1 MAHRKNLSASSALRS
16 SPCRDAAL
24 LRPIESVDTT
34 GINLRRLA
42 SSRKSWVDMLRT
54 RLALSLLIVVLSL
67 VGSSVCQ
74 EKEEAQATVLY
85 NDVKSGYQF
94 QYASFLKRN
103 FGTLVNPATNDQIF
117 IHSQFVSWDPK
128 PYLDTAGLFHAAID
142 HETVNGRRWV
152 TITSPMF
159 KEYYLYVPGHGV
171 ATSEGQGISISLG
184 NARNEHPPTAE
195 ELTALRQIVSTLIF
209 TDRTLTTHG
218 KISALKEGDK
228 YGALVVSRVVLGTIA
243 KGARRTGG
251 DLPLVFDQVDF
262 KGRLVLR
269 GRLTNNQ
276 TMNSGPAW
284 VFYLNSLDSAMFAKL
299 PQVAYPY
306 GLDQYELHFKN
317 QQLAT
322 QLLSSH
328 AQTDFPAAVV
338 VDDLS
343 EYFGAGAIPP
353 TFAAKLVRVIS
364 P

>member
-1 MAHRKNLSASSALRS
+1 MRRCACLTILLMAVGAGVLAQQTNN
-16 SPCRDAAL
+16 SP
-24 LRPIESVDTT
+24 P
-34 GINLRRLA
+34 
-42 SSRKSWVDMLRT
+42 
-54 RLALSLLIVVLSL
+54 VV
-67 VGSSVCQ
+67 VPD
-74 EKEEAQATVLY
+74 EAHGWVLY
-85 NDVKSGYQF
+85 DDVKSGYQF

-128 PYLDTAGLFHAAID
+128 PYLGSARLFHAAID

-152 TITSPMF
+152 TITSPIF

-171 ATSEGQGISISLG
+171 AISEGQGVLISLS

-195 ELTALRQIVSTLIF
+195 DLAALRQIVSTLTF

-218 KISALKEGDK
+218 KISALKAEDK

-262 KGRLVLR
+262 KGQLVLR
-269 GRLTNNQ
+269 GRPANNQ
-276 TMNSGPAW
+276 SMNSGPVW
-284 VFYLNSLDSAMFAKL
+284 VIYLDSQTMVAKL

-306 GLDQYELHFKN
+306 GIDKCEMNFKN
-317 QQLAT
+317 QLLAN
-322 QLLSSH
+322 QLLSSYG
-328 AQTDFPAAVV
+328 QTDSPATVV

-343 EYFGAGAIPP
+343 EYFAGGAIPP
-353 TFAAKLVRVIS
+353 TFAAKLVRVIHHNGR